1 MQINPTA
8 PFSMNFMAPPVA
20 PTYDEIR
27 AGKDML
33 KYQKAPVEVSTY
45 DVEVFDM
52 ASAEDRKRYC
62 DLMLKIAKLVQ
73 ASQAVIWRNDLQVL
87 QKKDGTGW
95 FRYLEWSRYALSKE
109 AEQISRNEDR
119 IRKES
124 SEKFDD
130 LRRKAEDGVRQAVQE
145 IASRSAHWSAGSAPK
160 KFVPPKPAAS
170 VGKVHEVGSDDVSD
184 ADFFD
189 EMTALGRRDG
199 VPRQYVPLQPEMQPR
214 GAMPGVMSVYA

>member
-20 PTYDEIR
+20 P
-27 AGKDML
+27 
-33 KYQKAPVEVSTY
+33 TY

-73 ASQAVIWRNDLQVL
+73 AQQAVIWRNDLQVL
-87 QKKDGTGW
+87 QKKDGNGW
-95 FRYLEWSRYALSKE
+95 FRYLEWSQYALSKE
-109 AEQISRNEDR
+109 AEQISKNEDK

-124 SEKFDD
+124 SEQFNN
-130 LRRKAEDGVRQAVQE
+130 LRDRAKAGAEQALESIIAQALQHPAGVPVLHPEPPAAKPE
-145 IASRSAHWSAGSAPK
+145 ASK
-160 KFVPPKPAAS
+160 KFVPPKPRKI
-170 VGKVHEVGSDDVSD
+170 VGKIHAVGSDDVSD

-189 EMTALGRRDG
+189 EMTAWGDRYKEL
-199 VPRQYVPLQPEMQPR
+199 PKQFQPKN
-214 GAMPGVMSVYA
+214 AMPGVRAVYA